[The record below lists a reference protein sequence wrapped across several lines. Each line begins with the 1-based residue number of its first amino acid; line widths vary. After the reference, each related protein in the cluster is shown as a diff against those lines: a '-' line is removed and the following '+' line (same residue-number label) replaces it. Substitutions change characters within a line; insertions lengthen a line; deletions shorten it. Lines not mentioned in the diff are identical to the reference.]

1 VGYLWFNGKVVVEDE
16 ALLALERGY
25 LYGDGLF
32 ETLRVYGGRPFLF
45 EEHVARLTAGA
56 EVLGL
61 PGIPAPAQLRK
72 AAEETI
78 AANDLREGSLRLTVV
93 RGRGSGLCP
102 VDSGPPVVLVTVR
115 PGKPYPE
122 ELYTRGFRAVL
133 VSFPRNERSPVV
145 YLKSLNFLENI
156 LGRKEAVAKGAD
168 EGLFVNTSGRLCEG
182 TVSNLFLV
190 TGETIVTPDVA
201 SGLLP
206 GITRNLV
213 LRSARNAG
221 FAVAERPVE
230 PAELFAAGEAFLTN
244 SLLEVMP
251 LVAVDGRPVGNG
263 RPGYVTQTLREL
275 YRKAV
280 AESLAVHI

>member
-1 VGYLWFNGKVVVEDE
+1 MGYLWFNGKVVAEGE
-16 ALLALERGY
+16 APLVLERGY

-32 ETLRVYGGRPFLF
+32 ETLRVYDGRLFLF
-45 EEHVARLTAGA
+45 EEHIARLTAGA

-61 PGIPAPAQLRK
+61 SGVPAPAQLRK

-78 AANDLREGSLRLTVV
+78 TANGLREGSLRLTVI
-93 RGRGSGLCP
+93 RGRGGGLCP
-102 VDSGPPVVLVTVR
+102 VGSSPPVVLVTVR
-115 PGKPYPE
+115 PGTPYPE

-156 LGRKEAVAKGAD
+156 MGKKEANAKGAD
-168 EGLFVNTSGRLCEG
+168 EGLFVNTAGCLCEG

-213 LRSARNAG
+213 LQLAQNAG
-221 FAVAERPVE
+221 FAVAERPVK

-251 LVAVDGRPVGNG
+251 LVTVNGHPVGSG
-263 RPGYVTQTLREL
+263 RPGRVTQTLREL
-275 YRKAV
+275 YRKTV
-280 AESLAVHI
+280 AERI